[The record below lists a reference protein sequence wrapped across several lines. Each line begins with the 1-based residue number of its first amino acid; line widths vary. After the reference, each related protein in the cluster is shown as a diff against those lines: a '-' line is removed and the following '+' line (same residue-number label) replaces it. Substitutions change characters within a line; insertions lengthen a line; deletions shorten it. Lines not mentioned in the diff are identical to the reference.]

1 MDNIRMDNDIFQTL
15 QLDGKFEI
23 EPVDGKI
30 DFENKERFQKMM
42 LTSEQKSRINAMMQ
56 YVPSAMSSASMGQ
69 AYIVKFPEGVVGTLT
84 KLKQGGFGS
93 MIKGTD
99 GQFVGSASLYQLSEQ
114 AAFLGGFTAMS
125 CVTGQYFLSEINNK
139 LRMIKMNLDKILEF
153 LYGDKKAELL
163 SEISFTKYAYQ
174 NYNSIMA
181 CDQQKIA
188 TITSLQEAKKVAIKD
203 IEFYMVDLD
212 TAVNTKENNDVKM
225 WVDRTLQI
233 KDSLDLS
240 MQLYIMSSL
249 LEVYYSEN
257 YDSGYL
263 QYLEKE
269 ITTYLE
275 KCEKRMI
282 SGFSALSMRISEYKG
297 KLWEKVDTQEYKQKI
312 DILLE
317 SLHNSEETPM
327 KEIVH
332 NALDKIFQEEE
343 YYIHDGEVY
352 LKLIS

>member
-1 MDNIRMDNDIFQTL
+1 MENMKKDGDIFHAMK
-15 QLDGKFEI
+15 LDGNFEI
-23 EPVDGKI
+23 KPVDEKI
-30 DFENKERFQKMM
+30 DFENRERFQK
-42 LTSEQKSRINAMMQ
+42 LTLTGEQKSRINAMLQ
-56 YVPSAMSSASMGQ
+56 YIPAAMSSASMGQ

-163 SEISFTKYAYQ
+163 SEISFAKYAYQ

-181 CDQQKIA
+181 CDQQRVA

-212 TAVNTKENNDVKM
+212 MAVNTKENNDIKM
-225 WVDRTLQI
+225 WVDRALQI

-269 ITTYLE
+269 ITAYLE

-282 SGFSALSMRISEYKG
+282 SSFSALSMRISEYKG
-297 KLWEKVDTQEYKQKI
+297 KPWEKVDTQEYKQKV

-317 SLHNSEETPM
+317 SLHNNEEAPM
-327 KEIVH
+327 KDIVH
-332 NALDKIFQEEE
+332 SALEKISQEEE
-343 YYIHDGEVY
+343 YYVHDGEVY
-352 LKLIS
+352 LKLVS

>member
-1 MDNIRMDNDIFQTL
+1 MENKKMDDDIFQAM
-15 QLDGKFEI
+15 QLDGNFEI
-23 EPVDGKI
+23 KPVNEKI
-30 DFENKERFQKMM
+30 DFENRERFQKLV
-42 LTSEQKSRINAMMQ
+42 LTGEQKSRINAMMQ
-56 YVPSAMSSASMGQ
+56 YVPAAMSSASMGQ

-93 MIKGTD
+93 MIKGAD
-99 GQFVGSASLYQLSEQ
+99 GQFVGNASLYQLSEQ

-163 SEISFTKYAYQ
+163 SEISFAKYAYR

-181 CDQQKIA
+181 CDQQRIA

-203 IEFYMVDLD
+203 VEFYMVDLD
-212 TAVNTKENNDVKM
+212 TAVNTKENSDVKM

-240 MQLYIMSSL
+240 MQLFIMSSL
-249 LEVYYSEN
+249 LEVYYAEN
-257 YDSGYL
+257 YDSRYL

-269 ITTYLE
+269 ITAYLE

-282 SGFSALSMRISEYKG
+282 SGFSALSMRIGEHKG
-297 KLWEKVDTQEYKQKI
+297 KLWEKVDTQEYKQRV

-317 SLHNSEETPM
+317 SLHNNEETPM

-332 NALDKIFQEEE
+332 SALEKISQEEE
-343 YYIHDGEVY
+343 YYVHDGEVY
-352 LKLIS
+352 LKIVS